1 MRNLVVKIKEAIKQI
16 ESEKG
21 DFTLKCLVSKNSDS
35 DMKWDLILSA
45 KWFDETSEIECL
57 NYLAGKIFAD
67 FNTSDLF
74 DFSTII
80 AYKTTESNSLIDC
93 LRDVIQRVT
102 TRKSIDSGNYGDDVQ
117 YSLSECRGFERECVI
132 VL

>member
-57 NYLAGKIFAD
+57 NYLAEKIFAD

-74 DFSTII
+74 D
-80 AYKTTESNSLIDC
+80 
-93 LRDVIQRVT
+93 RDVIQRVA
-102 TRKSIDSGNYGDDVQ
+102 TRKKIDSSNYGDDVQ
-117 YSLSECRGFERECVI
+117 YSLSECRGFERETVI
-132 VL
+132 IL